1 MAEVLQKKTK
11 GSLKQLFASDKPNP
25 FALKKFLAAGV
36 GRFLYHE
43 IKNDGFANCLKT
55 IRGSAKNKELIFA
68 SERSLGEELE
78 ARAERL
84 GNKTFLSFEGKQYSY
99 AELNSSTANV
109 AQFMVN
115 NGVAEGDSVGLL
127 MPNLPAYLQVFF
139 ATQRIGACAVP
150 TNTSLK
156 DDGLAHIFNNAGI
169 TMLFTVA
176 SLLPEVERIKDR
188 IDKPVTIIV
197 VPEFEDEK
205 TDSQPEKPDY
215 ITFQRALETPSQL
228 AAKPDIA
235 PETTSMLMYTSGTTG
250 YPKGVVYSYGTS
262 QAKMLRVVAHLLV
275 KESDIYYTCLP
286 LFHAN
291 ALMVTVMSSLYANA
305 QIALFRKFSARNF
318 WTEVRESKATV
329 VNTLGTMIA
338 ILMKQPENPMDGK
351 HNVRRVVSAACP
363 ADLWEG
369 FEQRFNVKL
378 TESFGA
384 VDGGGITTMN
394 VGNAPVGSIGKPLG
408 KTKWRLVDSEGQD
421 VSVGQAGE
429 LIHFVGNT
437 KRGQV
442 KYHNNQKASADKTR
456 EGWVYSGDLLRAD
469 NEGFLYFV
477 GRNTDSMR
485 CGGENISALEVE
497 TAVNKFDAVLESAA
511 YAVPSELA
519 EDDIMVAVQPK
530 AGCVVDPALLYDFVT
545 DKLAKFALPKY
556 IRIVDQLP
564 KTETHRIVKHLL
576 KKEGVT
582 EDTWC
587 ADSHAK

>member
-1 MAEVLQKKTK
+1 MTNGIQESVMNSSMNVSA
-11 GSLKQLFASDKPNP
+11 KPKP
-25 FALKKFLAAGV
+25 SSFALKKFLAAGV
-36 GRFLYHE
+36 GRFVYNE
-43 IKNDGFANCLKT
+43 MKNEGVTNCLKT
-55 IRGSAKNKELIFA
+55 IGGSIKNKELIF
-68 SERSLGEELE
+68 SPERTLGEELDT
-78 ARAERL
+78 RAKRL
-84 GNKTFLSFEGKQYSY
+84 GSRTFLTFEGKALSYS
-99 AELNSSTANV
+99 ELNDGAANV
-109 AQFMVN
+109 AQFMIN
-115 NGVAEGDSVGLL
+115 HGVKEGESVGLF
-127 MPNLPAYLQVFF
+127 MPNIPAYLHVFF

-156 DDGLAHIFNNAGI
+156 DDGLAHIFNNASI

-176 SLLPEVERIKDR
+176 SLLPEVERIIAR
-188 IDKPVTIIV
+188 IEKPVKIVV
-197 VPEFEDEK
+197 VPEFDNE
-205 TDSQPEKPDY
+205 QPDLVASELDVMPY
-215 ITFQRALETPSQL
+215 QL
-228 AAKPDIA
+228 ALRTSSQTAAKSNIA

-262 QAKMLRVVAHLLV
+262 QAKILRILAHLLV
-275 KESDIYYTCLP
+275 KEDDIYYTCLP

-291 ALMVTVMSSLYANA
+291 ALMVTVISSLYANA
-305 QIALFRKFSARNF
+305 QIALYRKFSARNF
-318 WTEVRESKATV
+318 WKEVRESKATV

-351 HNVRRVVSAACP
+351 HCVRRVVSAACP
-363 ADLWEG
+363 ADLWQA

-408 KTKWRLVDSEGQD
+408 KTKWRLINSEGQD
-421 VSVGQAGE
+421 VQVGEAGE
-429 LIHFVGNT
+429 LIHYVGNT

-456 EGWVYSGDLLRAD
+456 DGWVFSGDLLRAD
-469 NEGFLYFV
+469 EDGFLYFV

-497 TAVNKFDAVLESAA
+497 TAVNKFDPILESAA
-511 YAVPSELA
+511 YPIPSELA
-519 EDDIMVAVQPK
+519 EDDIMVAVQAKEGAVIEPEE
-530 AGCVVDPALLYDFVT
+530 LYLFVQ
-545 DKLAKFALPKY
+545 DKLAKFAWPKY
-556 IRIVDQLP
+556 IRIVEQLP

-582 EDTWC
+582 DDTWV
-587 ADSHAK
+587 AGKKTH